1 MSTGYTPPFF
11 LEQFADQ
18 SGKPLSGGSLTFLV
32 AGSTSLPKNIYLDYA
47 LQNVADNPWP
57 LDSVGRAAQYYMD
70 SGAYKIIVKD
80 STGAIIA
87 TRDYIDAS
95 TGSGGGAVDDHKV
108 MVDAGDPLPGYLQ
121 DKIVGSSTIT
131 VTDSV
136 VGGGRK
142 ILTLEVDESGLSH
155 APSGL
160 AGGDLAGTYPDPV
173 VKQLT
178 GISTAMVA
186 KTPGF
191 AYPTDPALTGIGAGY
206 IYVNGVAVKAW
217 GAISFAGHIRWST
230 DNWES
235 SFEDNGLFAHG
246 SSFGRSWNAF
256 SFVQSGADYYWVAG
270 DGTNQSIYMAKH
282 IPANYATNGA
292 ILTNAW
298 IKVDYPS
305 SDYVNNRLMP
315 SNVGDIATANGV
327 TCWVGNSSYIGRTTD
342 FSSYTSPAIT
352 AYMNTGGI
360 ATDGYDTWLV
370 VIKDTGEL
378 HMSTGNQATSWEMLT
393 NVVVDGV
400 ATGHLPHPKG
410 EQWGSILCSYGTWIA
425 AVYSASDH
433 GTGHISYAYS
443 NDGYNWTTVS
453 NSDIVFFSA
462 ASNGV
467 SWFATNPVPNS
478 ANPVFQ
484 LLISEIPAHK
494 KLIAEQGIAVAGNT
508 NLVDLPNAPFLST
521 DQYGKIYAGD
531 GTNLGGKVLLDN
543 SDVVKGYLLDKI
555 GVNPVTGLTT
565 TVITQGVGDRKV
577 LLGTT
582 GEVRINDSDSN
593 WDYIENKIIP
603 GAGIT
608 ITEVSDGSGGIK
620 LSINAKG
627 NSWRLIKY
635 VNANYTVADTD
646 DTLIIRGTGIVITM
660 PTPSAAYEGR
670 IITIR
675 CAGGSNSANC
685 TGSIVGSSSLTGTT
699 KLEFMC
705 YNTGSAFFWV
715 QQ

>member
-1 MSTGYTPPFF
+1 MSGLTAPFF
-11 LEQFADQ
+11 LEQFTDQ

-57 LDSVGRAAQYYMD
+57 LDSVGRAAQYYME

-95 TGSGGGAVDDHKV
+95 TGSGGGTVDDHKV
-108 MVDAGDPLPGYLQ
+108 MTVSYDQTPDYLFS
-121 DKIVGSSTIT
+121 KIKTTPTIT
-131 VTDSV
+131 VGVAEVASH
-136 VGGGRK
+136 K
-142 ILTLEVDESGLSH
+142 YSITLDVNEAGLDH
-155 APSGL
+155 TPSGP
-160 AGGDLAGTYPDPV
+160 AGGDLAGTYPDPI

-206 IYVNGVAVKAW
+206 IYVNGIAVKAW

-230 DNWES
+230 DNWVS
-235 SFEDNGLFAHG
+235 AIEDNGLFAHG

-256 SFVQSGADYYWVAG
+256 SFVKNGADYYWVAG
-270 DGTNQSIYMAKH
+270 DGTNQSFYMAKH

-410 EQWGSILCSYGTWIA
+410 EQWGSILCSYGTWVA

-531 GTNLGGKVLLDN
+531 GTNLGGKVLLDS

-555 GVNPVTGLTT
+555 GVLPSQGLNKTVVT
-565 TVITQGVGDRKV
+565 QAPGDEKV
-577 LLGTT
+577 LLGAT
-582 GEVRINDSDSN
+582 GEVRVNASDSN
-593 WDYIENKIIP
+593 WDYLQAKLIP

-608 ITEVSDGSGGIK
+608 ILPVDAGVDGTK

-627 NSWRLIKY
+627 NSWRLTKY
-635 VNANYTVADTD
+635 ITTNYTVLDTD
-646 DTLIIRGTGIVITM
+646 DTLIIRANGVVITM
-660 PTPSAAYEGR
+660 PTPSSAYEGR
-670 IITIR
+670 IITVR
-675 CAGGSNSANC
+675 CSGGSNSANM
-685 TGSIVGSSSLTGTT
+685 TGSIVGSSAVSGTM
-699 KLEFMC
+699 KFEFMC